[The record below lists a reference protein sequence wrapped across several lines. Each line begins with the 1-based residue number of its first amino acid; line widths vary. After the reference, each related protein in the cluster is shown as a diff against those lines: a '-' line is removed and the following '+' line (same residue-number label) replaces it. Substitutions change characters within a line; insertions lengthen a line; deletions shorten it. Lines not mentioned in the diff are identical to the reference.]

1 MEPSPFNSPPEVI
14 GAGFGDG
21 GFDHVARFQV
31 CCAIQIDVAIDF
43 WAVKKGDT
51 IKKGTQYQLGGTTM
65 ADDDLISIASPFYT
79 VLLQRGDGD
88 DGDFEVHLVS
98 PDSNPLHRL
107 YADFYSAPT
116 SRRLLYGKPY
126 AAWSALFHLTG
137 VM

>member
-1 MEPSPFNSPPEVI
+1 
-14 GAGFGDG
+14 
-21 GFDHVARFQV
+21 
-31 CCAIQIDVAIDF
+31 
-43 WAVKKGDT
+43 
-51 IKKGTQYQLGGTTM
+51 M
-65 ADDDLISIASPFYT
+65 ADDDLISIASPFYKYCVPFLHTSPFYT